1 MDHSV
6 FLREV
11 EIEINTFS
19 VFDLNDGFS
28 AFVVLTAAASSATT
42 SPSAPSATIIP
53 LIIRVRFILET
64 QEGIGLYFALVCSST
79 TLMLDLNMSLQLI
92 FSLEGHV
99 ALSFAYLVRT
109 CVMSHFKMNF

>member
-1 MDHSV
+1 MDHSI

-11 EIEINTFS
+11 ETEINTFS

-28 AFVVLTAAASSATT
+28 AFIVLSATASSTTT
-42 SPSAPSATIIP
+42 SPSAPSAIIP

-92 FSLEGHV
+92 FSLEGHI
-99 ALSFAYLVRT
+99 ALSFANLVRT